1 MIHKHQRYDL
11 LGKVV
16 LERVIFT
23 PPLRLKERLD
33 SEACSLYS
41 IKGSSNLFFQSKST
55 GLL

>member
-11 LGKVV
+11 LRKVV

-33 SEACSLYS
+33 SEACLLYS
-41 IKGSSNLFFQSKST
+41 IKGSSNLFFQSKNT